1 MLTYVYVQDS
11 FPLKVRGI
19 HLVNEPMFFRP
30 VFAMLRPFLPDKIKQ
45 RVSTRATS
53 RTGYTEDDR

>member
-1 MLTYVYVQDS
+1 MLVYVYVQDS

-45 RVSTRATS
+45 RVSTHATS